1 MGLYIHRR
9 NQATIQLETITMT
22 NDQLET
28 IGIRNDSYKAGY
40 GIKIIY
46 EVLVTYSAEQLTAVS
61 PSLVQVANM
70 HARANGL
77 RLLAVVPKDD
87 PWRGVDI

>member
-1 MGLYIHRR
+1 
-9 NQATIQLETITMT
+9 MT

-28 IGIRNDSYKAGY
+28 IGIRINSYKVGW
-40 GIKIIY
+40 GIKVIY

-61 PSLVQVANM
+61 PSLVQVATM

-77 RLLAVVPKDD
+77 LLLAVVPKDD

>member
-28 IGIRNDSYKAGY
+28 IGIRNDSYKVGY
-40 GIKIIY
+40 GIKVIY
-46 EVLVTYSAEQLTAVS
+46 EVLATYSEEDLTRVA

-70 HARANGL
+70 HAKANGL
-77 RLLAVVPKDD
+77 RLLAVIPKDD
-87 PWRGVDI
+87 PWRGMDI